1 MGKFKILLILFC
13 AISIQSHTQ
22 IVLVS
27 RQDVFLESV
36 MRGYHDDV
44 ELYLQSGLDINIHY
58 GSYNYDKCALNMA
71 TANNDIKMVK
81 LLMSYGAYPAADNP
95 QKNFTKALATA
106 VSSGHVDII
115 KLFIEA
121 ILAKEDTDALDWGY
135 RYALKKSKP
144 KIAELFNKTGYIV
157 SDSDRSST
165 ELTEQQLK
173 VYTLKYKKFTA
184 NELQRHMY
192 GYPESQLKY
201 DLFED
206 SFLYYLKDHYPY
218 KITASHINAM
228 MKHLMDWDDSNIDLS
243 RIQKAIDI
251 LEIDMSSADPEVL
264 STISS
269 SLDHPFGNK
278 PIGIEVLTF
287 WFKNGINPLLI
298 SDDSLK
304 PRGHD
309 GFFGL
314 VPVYYKSVLFVKK
327 QQGVARKKQNAAE
340 GLAEKEQKAA
350 EKLALKE
357 QKAAEKIA
365 LKEQKAAEK
374 EQKAADKIAL
384 KEQKDA
390 EKAEKAAE

>member
-1 MGKFKILLILFC
+1 MKKSILLILFC
-13 AISIQSHTQ
+13 AISIQSHAQ
-22 IVLVS
+22 LVLVS

-36 MRGYHDDV
+36 MRGYHEDV
-44 ELYLQSGLDINIHY
+44 QLYLQSGLDINIHY
-58 GSYNYDKCALNMA
+58 GSRNYDKCALNIA

-81 LLMSYGAYPAADNP
+81 LLMSYGAYPADADP

-106 VSSGHVDII
+106 VSSGHADII

-157 SDSDRSST
+157 SDSDQSST

-173 VYTLKYKKFTA
+173 VYTLKYKKFTVD
-184 NELQRHMY
+184 NLQQHMY
-192 GYPESQLKY
+192 WYPKSMVKY

-218 KITASHINAM
+218 KITASHIDAM
-228 MKHLMDWDDSNIDLS
+228 MNHLMVWDAYNIDLS
-243 RIQKAIDI
+243 RIQKAVDI

-264 STISS
+264 SSVAN
-269 SLDHPFGNK
+269 SLDSRYGK
-278 PIGIEVLTF
+278 RPIGVEILTF
-287 WFKNGINPLLI
+287 WFKNGLNPLLI
-298 SDDSLK
+298 SEESLQ
-304 PRGHD
+304 PSGRENMLFD
-309 GFFGL
+309 II
-314 VPVYYKSVLFVKK
+314 PVFYKSALFVKK
-327 QQGVARKKQNAAE
+327 AQGVARKKQNAAE